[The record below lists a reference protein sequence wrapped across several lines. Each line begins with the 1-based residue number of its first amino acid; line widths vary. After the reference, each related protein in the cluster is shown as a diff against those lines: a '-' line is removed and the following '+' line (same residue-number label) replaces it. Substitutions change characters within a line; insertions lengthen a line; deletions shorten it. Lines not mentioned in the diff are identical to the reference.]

1 MAIRAGAAQAGRKQ
15 IGTIGWTLIGL
26 ALLALAVLGL
36 WRWALANNA
45 VALLDW
51 GDRQFGGN
59 AGYRVALADGTYGPL
74 KGQRIEVIVPD
85 QPAKQPRPVVVFIHG
100 GSWSFG
106 DPRNYRF
113 IGRTLAREGY
123 VVVLPGYR
131 LGDAGKFPHMLEDG
145 ALAVAWT
152 RDHAAQYG
160 GDPGQVVL
168 MGHSAGAYNVMM
180 LALERQWLG
189 RAGVADGF
197 VKGVIGLS
205 GPYDFYPFT
214 SDSTRKAFGQAPDP
228 VLTQPIHYVRGD
240 APHMLLITGD
250 ADTTVKPRNS
260 LALAKALTEAGQP
273 TRAVVLNGVD
283 HGGTAMMLAAPFSR
297 DRRVLDPVLAFLAA
311 QCQPDHGQPTPNR
324 PSAPVQARAP

>member
-1 MAIRAGAAQAGRKQ
+1 MAAAGRRR
-15 IGTIGWTLIGL
+15 IGTLGWTLIGL
-26 ALLALAVLGL
+26 ALVALVLLGA
-36 WRWALANNA
+36 WRWVLANNA

-59 AGYRVALADGTYGPL
+59 AGYRIALADGHYGSDAQ
-74 KGQRIEVIVPD
+74 QRIEVIVPAETS
-85 QPAKQPRPVVVFIHG
+85 PRLRPVVVFIHG
-100 GSWSFG
+100 GSWNSG
-106 DPRNYRF
+106 SPRDYRF

-131 LGDAGKFPHMLEDG
+131 LGDKGRFPHMIEDG
-145 ALAVAWT
+145 AAAVAWT
-152 RDHAAQYG
+152 RAHVGDYG
-160 GDPGQVVL
+160 GDVGQVVL

-189 RAGVADGF
+189 RAGVPDGF

-214 SDSTRKAFGQAPDP
+214 SDSTRHAFGQAPDP
-228 VLTQPIHYVRGD
+228 VLTQPIHFARGD

-260 LALAKALTEAGQP
+260 LALARALTEAGLP
-273 TRAVVLNGVD
+273 TRPIVLNGMD
-283 HGGTAMMLAAPFSR
+283 HGDTVMRLAAPFSR

-311 QCQPDHGQPTPNR
+311 QCQPKVGQPNYSSP
-324 PSAPVQARAP
+324 PVQPPAH

>member
-1 MAIRAGAAQAGRKQ
+1 MRAAAGRKR
-15 IGTIGWTLIGL
+15 IGTIGWTLIAL
-26 ALLALAVLGL
+26 ALVALALLGL

-59 AGYRVALADGTYGPL
+59 AGYRLALADGTYGPL
-74 KGQRIEVIVPD
+74 PGQRIEVIVPD
-85 QPAKQPRPVVVFIHG
+85 QPADQPAARPRPVVVFIHG

-106 DPRNYRF
+106 SPRDYRF

-131 LGDAGKFPHMLEDG
+131 MGAVGKFPAMLEDG
-145 ALAVAWT
+145 ATALAWT

-160 GDPGQVVL
+160 GDPAQVVL
-168 MGHSAGAYNVMM
+168 MGHSAGAYNAMM
-180 LALERQWLG
+180 LTLDRQWLG

-205 GPYDFYPFT
+205 GPYDFYPFV
-214 SDSTRKAFGQAPDP
+214 SDSTRAAFGGAPDP
-228 VLTQPIHYVRGD
+228 VLTQPVHFVRSD

-260 LALAKALTEAGQP
+260 LALAAAMTDAGMP
-273 TRAVVLNGVD
+273 TRAVVLSGVD
-283 HGGTAMMLAAPFSR
+283 HGGTVMKLAAPFSR

-311 QCQPDHGQPTPNR
+311 QCQPR
-324 PSAPVQARAP
+324 PASPPVQPGRR

>member
-1 MAIRAGAAQAGRKQ
+1 MVAAAGRRT
-15 IGTIGWTLIGL
+15 IGKMGWTLVV
-26 ALLALAVLGL
+26 LALAALALLGL

-45 VALLDW
+45 VAALDW
-51 GDRQFGGN
+51 SDRQFGGN
-59 AGYRVALADGTYGPL
+59 AGYRVALADAHYGPL
-74 KGQRIEVIVPD
+74 EGQRIEVIVPD
-85 QPAKQPRPVVVFIHG
+85 QPAPRPRPVVVFIHG
-100 GSWSFG
+100 GSWNSG

-131 LGDAGKFPHMLEDG
+131 LGEPGRFPLMIEDS
-145 ALAVAWT
+145 ALAIAWT
-152 RDHAAQYG
+152 RDHVAQYG

-168 MGHSAGAYNVMM
+168 MGHSAGAYNAMM

-205 GPYDFYPFT
+205 GPYDFYPYT
-214 SDSTRKAFGQAPDP
+214 SDSTRKAFGQAPNP
-228 VLTQPIHYVRGD
+228 VLTQPIHFVRGD
-240 APHMLLITGD
+240 APHVLLITGD

-260 LALAKALTEAGQP
+260 LALAKALTEAGLP
-273 TRAVVLNGVD
+273 TRPVVLSGVD
-283 HGGTAMMLAAPFSR
+283 HGGTVMMLAAPFSR

-311 QCQPDHGQPTPNR
+311 QCQPRQPSP
-324 PSAPVQARAP
+324 PVQPPAR

>member
-1 MAIRAGAAQAGRKQ
+1 MTAAAGRKR

-26 ALLALAVLGL
+26 VLLALALLGA

-51 GDRQFGGN
+51 SDRQFGGN
-59 AGYRVALADGTYGPL
+59 AGYRLALADGPYGPL
-74 KGQRIEVIVPD
+74 PGQQIAVIVPD
-85 QPAKQPRPVVVFIHG
+85 QPAARPRPVVVFIHG

-106 DPRNYRF
+106 SPRDYRF

-131 LGDAGKFPHMLEDG
+131 LGSAGKFPAMLEDG
-145 ALAVAWT
+145 AAAVAWT

-160 GDPGQVVL
+160 GDPTQVVL

-180 LALERQWLG
+180 LALDRQWLG
-189 RAGVADGF
+189 RAGLADGF
-197 VKGVIGLS
+197 IKGVIGLS

-214 SDSTRKAFGQAPDP
+214 SDSTRAAFGQAPDP
-228 VLTQPIHYVRGD
+228 VLTQPVHFARGD
-240 APHMLLITGD
+240 APQMLLITGD

-260 LALAKALTEAGQP
+260 LALAAAMTDAGQP
-273 TRAVVLNGVD
+273 TRAVVLNAVD
-283 HGGTAMMLAAPFSR
+283 HGGTVVKLAAPFSR

-311 QCQPDHGQPTPNR
+311 QCQPKP
-324 PSAPVQARAP
+324 PSPPVQPGQR

>member
-1 MAIRAGAAQAGRKQ
+1 MATAVGRMK
-15 IGTIGWTLIGL
+15 IGKMGWTLIILALIGL
-26 ALLALAVLGL
+26 AGLGA

-59 AGYRVALADGTYGPL
+59 AGYKVALADGHYGSDDQ
-74 KGQRIEVIVPD
+74 QRIEVIIPN
-85 QPAKQPRPVVVFIHG
+85 QPAVHPRPVVIFIHG
-100 GSWSFG
+100 GSWAFG
-106 DPRNYRF
+106 DPRDYRF

-131 LGDAGKFPHMLEDG
+131 LGEAGKFPHMLDDG
-145 ALAVAWT
+145 AAAVAWT
-152 RDHAAQYG
+152 RDHIAQYG

-180 LALERQWLG
+180 LGLERQWLG
-189 RAGVADGF
+189 RAGVPDGF

-205 GPYDFYPFT
+205 GPYDFYPYT
-214 SDSTRKAFGQAPDP
+214 SDSTKAAFGQAPDP
-228 VLTQPIHYVRGD
+228 VLTQPIHFARGD

-260 LALAKALTEAGQP
+260 LALAKALTDAGLP

-283 HGGTAMMLAAPFSR
+283 HGGTVMMLAAPFSR

-311 QCQPDHGQPTPNR
+311 QCQPNMGQPNP
-324 PSAPVQARAP
+324 PSPPVQPPKP